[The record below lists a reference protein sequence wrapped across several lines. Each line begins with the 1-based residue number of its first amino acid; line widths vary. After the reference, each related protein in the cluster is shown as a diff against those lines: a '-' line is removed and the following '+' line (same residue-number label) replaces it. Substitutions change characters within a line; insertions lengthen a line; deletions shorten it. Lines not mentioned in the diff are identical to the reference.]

1 MQKFINKE
9 KPFVVCVC
17 GGGNSSHVSAGYLG
31 HKGSD
36 HFVVNV
42 LTRQPQK
49 WIDGMKDKG
58 GMTVI
63 VRKNSEDEETEIV
76 GPVNKVSDNAADVAP
91 DADLFIL
98 GGPAHANPHL
108 LKQIAPHVKKGAII
122 GSIYAQGGFDWAV
135 IDALGGY
142 DRVKELD
149 VTIFGLQNIP
159 WICKAVEYGSK
170 ARMIGPK
177 KFLLVASYPVERAP
191 QVAKIVEELY
201 DIPTR
206 TMPNF
211 MCLTL
216 TPSNQIIHPGVY
228 YGIFNDWDGKKT
240 YNKEDIPLLYEGLS
254 DFSANELQELSD
266 ELQRVKAALVER
278 YPELDLSPIKDLG
291 ERIVEQYDKDV
302 TDRSS
307 LKSIFNSNK
316 GYFGVLTPVVDVEPG
331 KVMPNTNTRFF
342 YEDIPFGLC
351 ILRNIG
357 ELVGIETP
365 VFDRHIRWFQQWMGK
380 EYLLADG
387 KLNEELIPET
397 GTPVRYGI
405 TSADQLVASSLP
417 SK

>member
-1 MQKFINKE
+1 MK
-9 KPFVVCVC
+9 
-17 GGGNSSHVSAGYLG
+17 NS
-31 HKGSD
+31 
-36 HFVVNV
+36 
-42 LTRQPQK
+42 
-49 WIDGMKDKG
+49 
-58 GMTVI
+58 
-63 VRKNSEDEETEIV
+63 NSEDEETEIV

-91 DADLFIL
+91 EADLFIL
-98 GGPAHANPHL
+98 GGPAHANPHI
-108 LKQIAPHVKKGAII
+108 LKQIAPYVKKGAII

-135 IDALGGY
+135 INALGGHE
-142 DRVKELD
+142 RVRELD

-177 KFLLVASYPVERAP
+177 KFLLVASYPVERADS
-191 QVAKIVEELY
+191 VARILEDMY
-201 DIPTR
+201 DIPTS
-206 TMPNF
+206 TLPNF
-211 MCLTL
+211 LCLTL

-254 DFSANELQELSD
+254 EFSARELQELSD
-266 ELQRVKAALVER
+266 ELLRVKDAIVKR
-278 YPELDLSPIKDLG
+278 YPQINLDPIKDLG

-307 LKSIFNSNK
+307 LKAIFNSNK
-316 GYFGVLTPVVDVEPG
+316 GYFGVQTPVIEVEPG
-331 KVMPNTNTRFF
+331 KVIPNTTTRFF

-357 ELVGIETP
+357 ELMGIETP
-365 VFDRHIRWFQQWMGK
+365 VFDRHIRWFQQWMNK
-380 EYLLADG
+380 EYLTADG

-397 GTPVRYGI
+397 GAPVRYGI

-417 SK
+417 SKD